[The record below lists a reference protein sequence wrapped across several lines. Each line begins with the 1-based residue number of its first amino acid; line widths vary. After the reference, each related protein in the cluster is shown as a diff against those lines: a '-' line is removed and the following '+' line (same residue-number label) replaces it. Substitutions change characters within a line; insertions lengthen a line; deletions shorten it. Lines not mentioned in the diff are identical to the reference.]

1 MKPQRDLAEGLFVIS
16 LLFILYLLTFAKD
29 KGGELSTQQSF
40 SDIFTMLQKE

>member
-16 LLFILYLLTFAKD
+16 VLFILYLLTFAKD

-40 SDIFTMLQKE
+40 LDIFTMLQKE